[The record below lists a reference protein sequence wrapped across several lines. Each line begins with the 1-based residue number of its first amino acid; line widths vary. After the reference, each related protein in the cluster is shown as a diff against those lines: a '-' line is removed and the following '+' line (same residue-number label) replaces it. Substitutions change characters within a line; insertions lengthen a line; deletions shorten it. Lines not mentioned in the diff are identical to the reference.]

1 MEINNISSSMENV
14 VQPAPVKD
22 VEEKTKVSLLEPQE
36 HLKQKEKLVEEQKI
50 QQDKPEKQ
58 KVDQAVSNVNSFFQ
72 DEQRKL
78 VFTVNKDS
86 GNVVIEVKDAQT
98 DEVIKQIPP
107 EFVVKLAEHL
117 DQLNEASDAVGMLVK
132 EQA

>member
-1 MEINNISSSMENV
+1 MDINNISSTPGSV

-22 VEEKTKVSLLEPQE
+22 VEKNTVASRLHSQE
-36 HLKQKEKLVEEQKI
+36 ELQQKDKPEERQKL
-50 QQDKPEKQ
+50 QQDKPERL
-58 KVDQAVSNVNSFFQ
+58 KVDQAVNEVNSFFQ

-78 VFTVNKDS
+78 LFTVNEKT
-86 GNVVIEVKDAQT
+86 GKVVIEVKDAQT

-117 DQLNEASDAVGMLVK
+117 DQLNTADDTVGMLVK